1 MKYYAIDNGLRR
13 VNSPQANPD
22 MGHRLENLVFLA
34 LRHQGLSVAYA
45 GEKDLWECDFVT
57 EDSAIQVCAT
67 LTPYNRSREVS
78 GLAQAGRLPGKRRA
92 LILTLNQ
99 RDHFKEK
106 DTAIE
111 VRPAWDWLLDLG
123 EQS

>member
-1 MKYYAIDNGLRR
+1 MKYYAIDNGFRR

-34 LRHQGLSVAYA
+34 LRHQGLRVAYA

-78 GLAQAGRLPGKRRA
+78 GLAQACRLPGKRRT